1 MEGPEQLAGL
11 FRALGDPSRLRL
23 LHALE
28 QGELTVSEITEI
40 TGLSQP
46 RVSRHLKLLCD
57 ARLLRRARDQNQ
69 VYYRANIDADRRA
82 LVQQALGA
90 LAPDDP
96 DLAQDQARLKTILDK
111 RAIRAEELLAAL
123 GIKPLHTD
131 TAAEVAATITA
142 LFDSA
147 DGGSDDGAGSLG
159 RLLDIGTG
167 SGTMLPLLAPHADRV
182 VAIDRSRDM
191 RLVARAQVLA
201 NGLVN
206 CTVQDGDMYALSL
219 PLNSFDTVTM
229 DRVLGVAEQGRDA
242 VAEAARMLKPGGRL
256 LIVETSLSR
265 VDEKILLGWLRVTGF
280 GPVEVRRSSGGHA
293 FIALTEK
300 RAVARPQVA

>member
-1 MEGPEQLAGL
+1 MEGTEQLAGL
-11 FRALGDPSRLRL
+11 LRALGDPSRLRL

-57 ARLLRRARDQNQ
+57 ARVLRRARDQNQ

-82 LVQQALGA
+82 LVQQALQA

-111 RAIRAEELLAAL
+111 RAIRAQELLAEL
-123 GIKPLHTD
+123 GIKPLD
-131 TAAEVAATITA
+131 PGTAAEVAATITA
-142 LFDSA
+142 LLA
-147 DGGSDDGAGSLG
+147 TTDDGAGALG

-167 SGTMLPLLAPHADRV
+167 TATMLPLLAPYADRV
-182 VAIDRSRDM
+182 VAIDYSRDM
-191 RLVARAQVLA
+191 RLVARARVLA
-201 NGLVN
+201 HGLVN
-206 CTVQDGDMYALSL
+206 CTVQDGDMYALTL
-219 PLNSFDTVTM
+219 PQESFDTVTM
-229 DRVLGVAEQGRDA
+229 DRVLGVAGQGGRA

-256 LIVETSLSR
+256 LIVETSLSG
-265 VDEKILLGWLRVTGF
+265 VDEKMLLGWLGAPGIR
-280 GPVEVRRSSGGHA
+280 PVEVRRSTDGHA
-293 FIALTEK
+293 FIALSEK
-300 RAVARPQVA
+300 RAAARSQVA